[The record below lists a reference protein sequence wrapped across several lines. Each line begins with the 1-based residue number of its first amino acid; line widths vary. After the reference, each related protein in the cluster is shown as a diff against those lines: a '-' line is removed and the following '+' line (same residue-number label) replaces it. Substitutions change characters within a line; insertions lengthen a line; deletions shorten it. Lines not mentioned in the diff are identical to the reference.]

1 MFLLS
6 FNQPVH
12 FFVKIRC
19 CITTHII
26 NKIKCRMSEV
36 LCFIYEMVFVGFF
49 FFICLFDLVCNMF
62 VSRPFYNMGG
72 FGP

>member
-6 FNQPVH
+6 FNQRVH

-49 FFICLFDLVCNMF
+49 FFYLPL
-62 VSRPFYNMGG
+62 
-72 FGP
+72 